1 MKKLLIAVFSF
12 VMLGSIAMQAQ
23 EADVKGKSITIHA
36 ELVNEG
42 YINRD
47 IVFEVYNE
55 VGDTLL
61 ASKAVKVKTADT
73 SFNLELLVPE
83 YSYGETFTVVTNGGA
98 EAEYN
103 WSRGERFNVQ
113 PYVYTDEQGNTAY
126 QSIFYINL
134 YTKAQQ
140 RTYTVYFMDQP
151 VAYPYYLVGDEIYMD
166 ERLLSELRINRV
178 NDGNMYTLYSEDGER
193 NVSMSFFKD
202 DIYALENYV
211 GYNLKSPVFEV
222 NGIGYLPLA
231 DIARVFAC
239 GYEVTE
245 TADEVKI
252 SMTPSAYRKNP
263 YEEFVNSNNYESKTE
278 YLIWISKKDFEVS
291 LFMGKKGF
299 WKLVGT
305 YPCTIGTDR
314 TPTIEGE
321 FEYIEFLNR
330 WTYPNYYCGPVMRFY
345 NGYALHSTLWRYNG
359 TPYDDRVG
367 MKLSLGCIRLHPA
380 DINYL
385 ASVTP
390 FKTKIVITP

>member
-1 MKKLLIAVFSF
+1 MKKLLIGILAFF
-12 VMLGSIAMQAQ
+12 MLGSIAMQAQ
-23 EADVKGKSITIHA
+23 EEEVKGKSIIIHA

-61 ASKAVKVKTADT
+61 ASKAVNVKTADT
-73 SFNLELLVPE
+73 SFNLELLVPQ
-83 YSYGETFTVVTNGGA
+83 YSYGDTFTVVTKGGA

-103 WSRGERFNVQ
+103 WSRGERFNIQ
-113 PYVYTDEQGNTAY
+113 PYVYTDEQGNAAY
-126 QSIFYINL
+126 QSTFYINL

-140 RTYTVYFMDQP
+140 KKHTVYFMDEP
-151 VAYPYYLVGDEIYMD
+151 VAYPYYLVGNEIYMD
-166 ERLLSELRINRV
+166 ERLLTDLRINRMR
-178 NDGNMYTLYSEDGER
+178 DGNVYTIYSEDGER
-193 NVSMSFFKD
+193 SVSMKFFND

-222 NGIGYLPLA
+222 NGVGYLPLA

-245 TADEVKI
+245 TPDEVKI
-252 SMTPSAYRKNP
+252 SMTASAYHKNA

-278 YLIWISKKDFEVS
+278 YLIWVSKKDFEVS
-291 LFMGKKGF
+291 LFMGKKGC
-299 WKLVGT
+299 WRLVDT
-305 YPCTIGTDR
+305 FRCTIGTDN

-321 FEYIEFLNR
+321 FEYIERLNR
-330 WTYPNYYCGPVMRFY
+330 WSYATYYCGPVMRFH
-345 NGYALHSTLWRYNG
+345 NGYALHSTLWRYDG

-367 MKLSLGCIRLHPA
+367 MKLSHGCIRLHPE

-385 ASVTP
+385 VSVTP